1 MLRQERFGNYTLF
14 TLSNG
19 ELSLAVTDLGATAV
33 SLRYHGQETILGY
46 ALPED
51 YLAGTAYI
59 GAAIGRYGNRIGG
72 AAFELNGVRCALTP
86 NEGPNQLHGGPDSY
100 DKRRWDAEPL
110 GDEAIRFT
118 LFSPDGDN
126 GFPGDLKAAVT
137 YRLSGGTLR
146 LDFEGESSADTVYAP
161 TSHMYF
167 DLSGRRRVLEDEL
180 WLGADRY
187 VEPGEGLIPTGRLPA
202 AEGAFDFRTPRPIG
216 QNYDH
221 AFILTGEHACTLR
234 AGGIAMDLYTDFP
247 ALQVYAGEFLPP
259 PFGPNGGLALEPEFF
274 PDSPNHPDFPS
285 TLLRAGEPF
294 RRWAEYRFSR
304 TE

>member
-1 MLRQERFGNYTLF
+1 MIRRESFGNYTLF

-19 ELSLAVTDLGATAV
+19 ELSLAVSDLGATAV
-33 SLRYHGQETILGY
+33 SLRYRGQETILGY
-46 ALPED
+46 ATPEE
-51 YLAGTAYI
+51 YLSGSAFI

-72 AAFELNGVRCALTP
+72 ASFELNGVRYDLTP

-100 DKRRWDAEPL
+100 DKRRWDAEL
-110 GDEAIRFT
+110 LEGEAIRFT

-137 YRLSGGTLR
+137 YRLEGGTLR

-202 AEGAFDFRTPRPIG
+202 AEGAFDFGTLRPIG
-216 QNYDH
+216 RNYDH
-221 AFILTGEHACTLR
+221 AFVLTGEHACTLR
-234 AGGIAMDLYTDFP
+234 GGGLVLDLYTDFP
-247 ALQVYAGEFLPP
+247 ALQVYAGEFLPAL
-259 PFGPNGGLALEPEFF
+259 FGPNGGLALEPEFY

-294 RRWAEYRFSR
+294 HRWAEYRFS
-304 TE
+304 TAD